1 MKIKP
6 LYIYLILFVA
16 FIVGVIVFSNY
27 SSISGSDK
35 ELSKQIPDD
44 DIHSGMGGDGE
55 MPSGSNV
62 TSDARQRLEEYK
74 AKFEE
79 NPNDTLNAREFA
91 DLLKMAHQQEKA
103 IEIYEGILKKDSK
116 RIDILLELTFLY
128 FNLGDLNKADEY
140 TNNILKINKDHQLGI
155 YNSGAIA
162 ASKGENVKA
171 KSIWQGLAK
180 KYPNSEI
187 GQIAEQSI
195 IQLEK
200 TNQK

>member
-16 FIVGVIVFSNY
+16 FIVGIIIFSNY
-27 SSISGSDK
+27 GSTSGSQT
-35 ELSKQIPDD
+35 EISQQLPDD
-44 DIHSGMGGDGE
+44 DIHRGMGGDGE

-74 AKFEE
+74 SKYEK

-103 IEIYEGILKKDSK
+103 IEIYERILEKDSK

-128 FNLGDLNKADEY
+128 FNLGNLDKAENY
-140 TNNILKINKDHQLGI
+140 TNNILKIDKDHQLGN

-162 ASKGENVKA
+162 ASKGDKA
-171 KSIWQGLAK
+171 KARSIWQGLVK